1 MEEYRDTVTV
11 TKRGAREETIRIN
24 RLMKYPIADVVLS
37 NMTAGDIQNFIDTRG
52 SEKSKTGEQ
61 ISPATVIREY
71 CHIIGVLNHA
81 VRKGIL
87 LKSPAVGIRLPKKPE
102 HRERVATEE
111 IIQKLMAA
119 VGWDGVSAP
128 ENLIQFVILAFV
140 LSCRTGMGAGEILST
155 CW

>member
-1 MEEYRDTVTV
+1 MHVSRD
-11 TKRGAREETIRIN
+11 KLEIRLEIW
-24 RLMKYPIADVVLS
+24 L
-37 NMTAGDIQNFIDTRG
+37 QNFIDTRG

-87 LKSPAVGIRLPKKPE
+87 LKSPAVGIRLPKKTE

-111 IIQKLMAA
+111 EIQKLVAA

-128 ENLIQFVILAFV
+128 ENLIQLVILAFV
-140 LSCRTGMGAGEILST
+140 LSCRTRMRAGKILST
-155 CW
+155 CL

>member
-11 TKRGAREETIRIN
+11 IKRGAREETIRIN

-37 NMTAGDIQNFIDTRG
+37 KMTAGDIQNFIDTRG

-61 ISPATVIREY
+61 ISPVTVIREY

-87 LKSPAVGIRLPKKPE
+87 LKSPAVGIRLSKKPE

-140 LSCRTGMGAGEILST
+140 LSCRTGIGAGEILST